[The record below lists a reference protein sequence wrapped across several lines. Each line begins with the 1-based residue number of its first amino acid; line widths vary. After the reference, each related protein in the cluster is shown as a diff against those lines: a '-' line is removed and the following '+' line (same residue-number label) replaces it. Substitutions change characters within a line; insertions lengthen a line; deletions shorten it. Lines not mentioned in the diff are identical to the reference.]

1 MTRLAKSL
9 VLLAAALVVFV
20 AGRLAL
26 FLVYHGDFAELGARD
41 VLLAFV
47 RGIRFDLAV
56 VAIVFAVPLAMLNL
70 PLPIAARRGWVR
82 VWAWVAYALFVP
94 AVLVLAGDLVYY
106 AHVHRHVGNELLL
119 MTADLDYLAEVA
131 VRDHGLALT
140 AILALL
146 VVGALCW
153 SRVIARARTD
163 ARPPRGAFVV
173 LLLATAL
180 AIRGSFSG
188 KALAAVDAFRGQ
200 SFAAGN
206 LSLNGA
212 YTALRA
218 SARGSAPEM
227 AITLDEARAALDL
240 PDEEFPLVRRSADA
254 HPTRKN
260 VVVLLLESWDV
271 RYVDSY
277 REHPL
282 GHTPEF
288 DRVAKEGLLFDDA
301 FAASQR
307 SIGAVQAILAGVPSV
322 PGVSELGFGL
332 ELSNITRIGAIA
344 AGHGY
349 DTLFVQG
356 ARRRSYYMDSVA
368 AALGFA
374 HFFGME
380 DVPPH
385 ATTADVEPKFGW
397 DGETLAFALDR
408 MDEFEKP
415 FLAFVV
421 TGTTHSP
428 YADPGD
434 DFHAVPHEPEGE
446 NGYVN
451 TLRYSDWA
459 LGRFF
464 DGARNR
470 RWYENTV
477 FLVCADHVWRTSMD
491 ANLRDQFRIPF
502 LLVGAG
508 IRPGRCAV
516 PRSQLDCLPWIVDT
530 LGFDDA
536 FAAMAPGLL
545 ARAPTTVVVNK
556 GLVMGILSERGCLQ
570 HSLAE
575 RIDTHALA
583 SDVAPEEFDLLERRL
598 LATCRLTHDL
608 LATNRWYGARAVS
621 QRFPH

>member
-1 MTRLAKSL
+1 VTRLAKSL
-9 VLLAAALVVFV
+9 VLLAAALLLFV
-20 AGRLAL
+20 GARLAL
-26 FLVYHGDFAELGARD
+26 FFTYHSDFAGLDAHE

-47 RGIRFDLAV
+47 RGVRFDLAV

-70 PLPIAARRGWVR
+70 PLRIAAHRGWVR
-82 VWAWVAYALFVP
+82 LWAWVAYALFVP
-94 AVLVLAGDLVYY
+94 AILVLAGDLVYY

-131 VRDHGLALT
+131 VRDHGLALA

-146 VVGALCW
+146 VVGAICW
-153 SRVIARARTD
+153 NRVIARARTD
-163 ARPPRGAFVV
+163 ARPPRTAFVV

-218 SARGSAPEM
+218 STREAAQEI
-227 AITLDEARAALDL
+227 ALTLDEARTTLGL
-240 PDEEFPLVRRSADA
+240 PDVPLPLVRRNESA

-260 VVVLLLESWDV
+260 VVVVLLESWDV

-277 REHPL
+277 REQPL
-282 GHTPEF
+282 GHTPHF
-288 DRVAKEGLLFDDA
+288 DRVAREGLLFDNA
-301 FAASQR
+301 YAASQR
-307 SIGAVQAILAGVPSV
+307 SIGAVQALLAGAPSV

-332 ELSNITRIGAIA
+332 ELANITRIGAIA

-356 ARRRSYYMDSVA
+356 GRRRSYYMDSVA
-368 AALGFA
+368 SALGFA

-380 DVPPH
+380 DVPAH

-408 MDEFEKP
+408 MNEFEKP
-415 FLAFVV
+415 FLAFVI

-428 YADPGD
+428 YADPGES
-434 DFHAVPHEPEGE
+434 FHAVPHASEGE

-464 DGARNR
+464 DDARKS
-470 RWYENTV
+470 RWFENTV

-508 IRPGRCAV
+508 IRPGRYAE

-530 LGFDDA
+530 LGFDDS
-536 FAAMAPGLL
+536 FAALGPGLL
-545 ARAPTTVVVNK
+545 ADRPTTVLVNK
-556 GLVMGILSERGCLQ
+556 GLVMGIVSERGCLE

-575 RIDTHALA
+575 RIDTRAFA
-583 SDVAPEEFDLLERRL
+583 NAVAPAEFDALERRL
-598 LATCRLTHDL
+598 LAACRLTHDL
-608 LATNRWYGARAVS
+608 VATNRWYGARAVS
-621 QRFPH
+621 QRFSL